1 MRNMKKII
9 FFFSLLSISFHAYNQ
24 EIEFKEIDNWIK
36 NNPGELVPIR
46 IEFNDNIDCYKLNQE
61 FKEKKIPVNQRPKI
75 VNRLLK
81 EQAIKS
87 QEFVLDFLKNQTPS
101 EIYFHSFWIVNIIVA
116 QLDVSTIEK
125 LAHFTNISSIK
136 IENNQ
141 FIAHEDFEV
150 SVDNNRTPNG
160 VENGLIAINAPAM
173 WALGYTGRGR
183 LAYNYDTGVWPNHPA
198 FSNRFIG
205 SRFPMQQSWIGYF
218 NSFPNGSIQNHG
230 THTLGTIAGL
240 VESTN
245 DTIGVAFG
253 SYWIA
258 NDFVTSTVQ
267 ALPPIVNMIEAFQ
280 WALNPDNDTS
290 TTEDIPDVIN
300 NSWRWYDGNDTTH
313 CQGFVVNLMNAI
325 EAAGIANVFSG
336 GNSGPNNSSVNSP
349 QRINTSEV
357 NTFCVG
363 SVNGNISFP
372 YPISNFSTRGPS
384 QCSSSGSLAIHPEVV
399 APGQNVRSAW
409 EENNFNTI
417 SGTSMAAPHVSGAIL
432 LLKEAF
438 PFLSGEELLWALYL
452 SAVDLGIPGEDNI
465 YGMGMIDVHAA
476 FQHLSQIHNPVDPSS
491 LIYDIHLDS
500 LTIPNFRENTC
511 EDSFTPTVFFKNLG
525 DFTITNIEFTLKIN
539 GDTILNNTWT
549 GSLSPNSSS
558 SYTLPVISGLNS
570 GENEIQIL
578 ANLGN
583 SLNEYDYFNNSSIL
597 RFSIIKEITT
607 LPFIDDFENGIND
620 TTWIIENIDLDKTW
634 KIDSTAGLPWS
645 DLSASIKLFS
655 YAPRNNQKDGL
666 ITPKISLSTSN
677 NLFLTFD
684 VAYQKRSAS
693 GVLNDTLKVLV
704 SKNCGLSYDYLVYEK
719 HGYNLSTFDTSSFDF
734 VPEYFGHWR
743 NDTIDLS
750 SFSNE
755 DILVKFE
762 TTNRAGNN
770 LYLDN
775 IKIFEGLNAPLSIS
789 KTDLLDFELY
799 PNPTGSN
806 INIFFK
812 DYNTKDSYVTIYN
825 PLGEVMLWS
834 KLDGYQTLL
843 PTKKLSSGVYIV
855 QLFQSGKSSTK
866 SFIKRKE

>member
-1 MRNMKKII
+1 MKKTLI
-9 FFFSLLSISFHAYNQ
+9 FFTLLGTFLHGHNQ
-24 EIEFKEIDNWIK
+24 EIDSWMED
-36 NNPGELVPIR
+36 NPGELIPVR
-46 IEFNDNIDCYKLNQE
+46 IEFNDNIDCFKLNQQ
-61 FKEKKIPVNQRPKI
+61 FKDQQTPVNQRPKI
-75 VNRLLK
+75 LNKLLK
-81 EQAIKS
+81 DQAVKS
-87 QEFVLDFLKNQTPS
+87 QKFVLDFLEKQSPSKN
-101 EIYFHSFWIVNIIVA
+101 YYHSFWIVNIIVA
-116 QLDVSTIEK
+116 QVDAPTIEK
-125 LAHFTNISSIK
+125 LIQFSNIASIK

-141 FIAHEDFEV
+141 FIAHDDFKV
-150 SVDNNRTPNG
+150 SVDNNNTPNG
-160 VENGLIAINAPAM
+160 VENGLVAINAPAM
-173 WALGYTGRGR
+173 WALGYTGRGT

-205 SRFPMQQSWIGYF
+205 DRFPMQQSWIGYF
-218 NSFPNGSIQNHG
+218 NTFPNGSIQNHG

-300 NSWRWYDGNDTTH
+300 NSWRWYDGNDTIQ

-336 GNSGPNNSSVNSP
+336 GNSGPNNSSINSP

-363 SVNGNISFP
+363 SVNGNLSFP
-372 YPISNFSTRGPS
+372 HPISNFSTRGPS
-384 QCSSSGSLAIHPEVV
+384 QCSASGSLAIHPEVV

-409 EENNFNTI
+409 EQNNFNTI

-452 SAVDLGIPGEDNI
+452 SAVDLGVAGEDNI

-476 FQHLSQIHNPVDPSS
+476 FQHLSQIHTPVDPSNM
-491 LIYDIHLDS
+491 IYDLHLDS
-500 LTIPNFRENTC
+500 LNIPNFRENTC
-511 EDSFTPTVFFKNLG
+511 ENTFTPTVFFKNLG
-525 DFTITNIEFTLKIN
+525 DFIITNIEFTLKIN

-549 GSLSPNSSS
+549 GSLVPNSSS
-558 SYTLPVISGLNS
+558 SFTLPVLSGLSS
-570 GENEIQIL
+570 GKNEIQVL

-583 SLNEYDYFNNSSIL
+583 SFNEYDYFNNSTIL

-607 LPFIDDFENGIND
+607 LPFIEDFENGIND
-620 TTWIIENIDLDKTW
+620 TTWIIENIDVDKTW
-634 KIDSTAGLPWS
+634 RIDSTNGLPWS
-645 DLSASIKLFS
+645 AQSASIKLFS

-677 NLFLTFD
+677 NLFIIFD

-704 SKNCGLSYDYLVYEK
+704 SNNCGMSYDYLVYEK
-719 HGYNLSTFDTSSFDF
+719 YGYDLSTFDTSSFDF
-734 VPEYFGHWR
+734 IPEYFTHWR
-743 NDTIDLS
+743 NDTINLS

-775 IKIFEGLNAPLSIS
+775 IKVFEGLNAPVSIS
-789 KTDLLDFELY
+789 KTDLLEFELY

-806 INIFFK
+806 INILFK
-812 DYNTKDSYVTIYN
+812 NFNTDNSFATIYN
-825 PLGEVMLWS
+825 SLGEFMLSS
-834 KLDGYQTLL
+834 KIGEYQTLL
-843 PTKKLSSGVYIV
+843 PTGKLGPGIYIV

-866 SFIKRKE
+866 SFIKWKD

>member
-1 MRNMKKII
+1 MFMKKII
-9 FFFSLLSISFHAYNQ
+9 IFFILFVLTLHAYSQ
-24 EIEFKEIDNWIK
+24 ERGFKEIDSWIDD
-36 NNPGELVPIR
+36 NPEELIPIR
-46 IEFNDNIDCYKLNQE
+46 IEFNNNIDCFKINQQ
-61 FKEKKIPVNQRPKI
+61 FKDQQTPIDKRPKI

-87 QEFVLDFLKNQTPS
+87 QKLVLDFLKKFTPS
-101 EIYFHSFWIVNIIVA
+101 SDYYHSFWIINIIIA
-116 QLDVSTIEK
+116 QVEAPIIEK
-125 LAHFTNISSIK
+125 LLQFPNIYSIK
-136 IENNQ
+136 IENNE
-141 FIAHEDFEV
+141 FIAHDEFEQ

-183 LAYNYDTGVWPNHPA
+183 LAYIYDTGVWPNHPA

-205 SRFPMQQSWIGYF
+205 DRFPMQQSWIGYF
-218 NSFPNGSIQNHG
+218 NTFPNGSIQNHG

-267 ALPPIVNMIEAFQ
+267 GLPPIVNMIEAFQ

-300 NSWRWYDGNDTTH
+300 NSWRWYDGNDTIH

-363 SVNGNISFP
+363 SINGNISFP

-384 QCSSSGSLAIHPEVV
+384 QCSASGSLAIHPEVV

-409 EENNFNTI
+409 KQNNFNTI

-452 SAVDLGIPGEDNI
+452 SAVDLGVPGEDNI

-476 FQHLSQIHNPVDPSS
+476 FQHLSQIHTPVDPSS
-491 LIYDIHLDS
+491 QIYDIHLDS
-500 LTIPNFRENTC
+500 VTIPNYRENTC
-511 EDSFTPTVFFKNLG
+511 DDTFTPTVFFKNLG
-525 DFTITNIEFTLKIN
+525 DFSINNIDFTLKIN
-539 GDTILNNTWT
+539 GDTILNNIWT
-549 GSLSPNSSS
+549 GSLAPNSSS
-558 SYTLPVISGLNS
+558 SLTLPILSGLNL
-570 GENEIQIL
+570 GKNEIQVL
-578 ANLGN
+578 ANLG
-583 SLNEYDYFNNSSIL
+583 SPFNEYDYFNNSTII

-607 LPFIDDFENGIND
+607 LPFIEDFENVIND
-620 TTWIIENIDLDKTW
+620 NIWIIENIDLDKTW
-634 KIDSTAGLPWS
+634 GIDSSGGLPWS
-645 DLSASIKLFS
+645 DQSACIKLFS

-677 NLFLTFD
+677 SLFLTFD
-684 VAYQKRSAS
+684 IAYQKRSAS

-704 SKNCGLSYDYLVYEK
+704 SNNCGLSYDYLVYEK
-719 HGYNLSTFDTSSFDF
+719 YGYDLSTFDTSSFDF
-734 VPEYFGHWR
+734 VPEYFTHWR
-743 NDTIDLS
+743 NDTVNLS
-750 SFSNE
+750 NFSNE
-755 DILVKFE
+755 DVLVKFE

-789 KTDLLDFELY
+789 KTNLLEFELY

-806 INIFFK
+806 INIIFNS
-812 DYNTKDSYVTIYN
+812 YNSNNSFVTIYN
-825 PLGEVMLWS
+825 PLGEVMLFS
-834 KLDGYQTLL
+834 NLDGYQTLL
-843 PTKKLSSGVYIV
+843 STEKLSPGIYIV
-855 QLFQSGKSSTK
+855 QLFQSGNNSTK
-866 SFIKRKE
+866 SFIKWGN

>member
-1 MRNMKKII
+1 LY
-9 FFFSLLSISFHAYNQ
+9 FFFALLVIYFHAHNQ
-24 EIEFKEIDNWIK
+24 EIGFKDIDSWIED
-36 NNPGELVPIR
+36 NPGELIPIR
-46 IEFNDNIDCYKLNQE
+46 IEFNDNIDCFKLNQQ
-61 FKEKKIPVNQRPKI
+61 FKDQQTPVNQRSKI

-87 QEFVLDFLKNQTPS
+87 QKFVLDFLKKQTPS
-101 EIYFHSFWIVNIIVA
+101 KIYYHSFWIVNIIVA
-116 QLDVSTIEK
+116 RVDTATIEK
-125 LAHFTNISSIK
+125 LLQFPNISSIK

-141 FIAHEDFEV
+141 FIAHDDFKF

-173 WALGYTGRGR
+173 WGLGYTGRGR

-218 NSFPNGSIQNHG
+218 NTFPNGSIQNHG
-230 THTLGTIAGL
+230 THTLGTISGL

-290 TTEDIPDVIN
+290 TTEDVPDVIN
-300 NSWRWYDGNDTTH
+300 NSWRWYDGNDTIH

-325 EAAGIANVFSG
+325 EAAGIANIFSG
-336 GNSGPNNSSVNSP
+336 GNSGPSNSSVNSP

-372 YPISNFSTRGPS
+372 YQISNFSTRGPS

-409 EENNFNTI
+409 EQNNFNTI

-452 SAVDLGIPGEDNI
+452 SAVDLGVSGEDNI

-511 EDSFTPTVFFKNLG
+511 ESTFNPTVFFKNLG
-525 DFTITNIEFTLKIN
+525 DFSITSIEFTLKIN

-549 GSLSPNSSS
+549 GSLAPDSSS
-558 SYTLPVISGLNS
+558 SFTLAVLSGLSS
-570 GENEIQIL
+570 GKNEIQLL

-583 SLNEYDYFNNSSIL
+583 SINEYDYFNNSTIL

-607 LPFIDDFENGIND
+607 LPFIEDFENDIKD

-634 KIDSTAGLPWS
+634 EVDSTSGLPWS
-645 DLSASIKLFS
+645 DQSACIKLF
-655 YAPRNNQKDGL
+655 
-666 ITPKISLSTSN
+666 
-677 NLFLTFD
+677 FLRT
-684 VAYQKRSAS
+684 
-693 GVLNDTLKVLV
+693 
-704 SKNCGLSYDYLVYEK
+704 
-719 HGYNLSTFDTSSFDF
+719 
-734 VPEYFGHWR
+734 
-743 NDTIDLS
+743 
-750 SFSNE
+750 
-755 DILVKFE
+755 
-762 TTNRAGNN
+762 
-770 LYLDN
+770 
-775 IKIFEGLNAPLSIS
+775 
-789 KTDLLDFELY
+789 
-799 PNPTGSN
+799 
-806 INIFFK
+806 
-812 DYNTKDSYVTIYN
+812 
-825 PLGEVMLWS
+825 
-834 KLDGYQTLL
+834 
-843 PTKKLSSGVYIV
+843 
-855 QLFQSGKSSTK
+855 
-866 SFIKRKE
+866 

>member
-1 MRNMKKII
+1 MKKII
-9 FFFSLLSISFHAYNQ
+9 FFFTLLVTFLHAYNQ
-24 EIEFKEIDNWIK
+24 EIGFKEIDSWVED
-36 NNPGELVPIR
+36 NPGKLIPIR
-46 IEFNDNIDCYKLNQE
+46 IEFKDNIDCFKLNQQ
-61 FKEKKIPVNQRPKI
+61 FKDQQTPVNQRPKI
-75 VNRLLK
+75 INRLLK
-81 EQAIKS
+81 EQAVKS
-87 QEFVLDFLKNQTPS
+87 QEFVIDFLKKQTS
-101 EIYFHSFWIVNIIVA
+101 SKTYYHSFWIVNIIVA
-116 QLDVSTIEK
+116 QVDAATIEK
-125 LAHFTNISSIK
+125 LLQFSNILSIK

-141 FIAHEDFEV
+141 FIAHDDFKE
-150 SVDNNRTPNG
+150 SADNNRTPNG

-205 SRFPMQQSWIGYF
+205 DRFPMQQSWIGYF
-218 NSFPNGSIQNHG
+218 NTFPNGSIQNHG

-290 TTEDIPDVIN
+290 TTEDVPDVIN
-300 NSWRWYDGNDTTH
+300 NSWRWYDGNDTIH

-336 GNSGPNNSSVNSP
+336 GNSGPSNSSVNSP

-384 QCSSSGSLAIHPEVV
+384 QCSASGSLAIHPEVV

-409 EENNFNTI
+409 EQNNFNTI

-452 SAVDLGIPGEDNI
+452 SAVDLGVAGEDNV
-465 YGMGMIDVHAA
+465 YGMGMIDVYAA
-476 FQHLSQIHNPVDPSS
+476 FLHLSQIHTPVDPSS
-491 LIYDIHLDS
+491 MIYDLHLDS

-511 EDSFTPTVFFKNLG
+511 ENTFTPTVFFKNLG

-549 GSLSPNSSS
+549 GSLAPNSTSS
-558 SYTLPVISGLNS
+558 FTLPVLSGLSS
-570 GENEIQIL
+570 GKNEIQVL

-583 SLNEYDYFNNSSIL
+583 SFNEYDYFNNSTIL

-607 LPFIDDFENGIND
+607 LPFIEDFENGIND

-634 KIDSTAGLPWS
+634 GVDSTSGLPWS
-645 DLSASIKLFS
+645 DQSACIKLFS

-666 ITPKISLSTSN
+666 VTPKISLSSSN
-677 NLFLTFD
+677 DLFLTFD
-684 VAYQKRSAS
+684 IAYQKRSAS
-693 GVLNDTLKVLV
+693 GFLNDTLKVFV
-704 SKNCGLSYDYLVYEK
+704 SNNCGLSYDYLVYQK
-719 HGYNLSTFDTSSFDF
+719 HGYDLSTFDTSSFDF
-734 VPEYFGHWR
+734 VPEYFTHWR

-750 SFSNE
+750 SLSNE
-755 DILVKFE
+755 EILVKFE

-775 IKIFEGLNAPLSIS
+775 IKVFEGLNAPASIS
-789 KTDLLDFELY
+789 KTDLLEFELY

-812 DYNTKDSYVTIYN
+812 RYNSNHSFVTIYN
-825 PLGEVMLWS
+825 PLGEVMLSS
-834 KLDGYQTLL
+834 KLDGFHTLL
-843 PTKKLSSGVYIV
+843 PTKKLSSGIYIV
-855 QLFQSGKSSTK
+855 QLFQSGKSSIK
-866 SFIKRKE
+866 SFIKWED

>member
-1 MRNMKKII
+1 MKKII
-9 FFFSLLSISFHAYNQ
+9 CFFTLLVFTLHSHNQ
-24 EIEFKEIDNWIK
+24 DLIFQDINSWMDE
-36 NNPGELVPIR
+36 NPGELVPIR
-46 IEFNDNIDCYKLNQE
+46 IEFKENINCLELNQQ
-61 FKEKKIPVNQRPKI
+61 FKDQKTSINRRPKI
-75 VNRLLK
+75 VNRLLN
-81 EQAIKS
+81 EQANKS
-87 QEFVLDFLKNQTPS
+87 QELVLDFLEKNTIS
-101 EIYFHSFWIVNIIVA
+101 SKYYRSFWIVNIIVA
-116 QLDVSTIEK
+116 LVDYPTIEK
-125 LAHFTNISSIK
+125 ILRFPNVISIN

-141 FIAHEDFEV
+141 FIAHDKYKI
-150 SVDNNRTPNG
+150 SVNNNRTPNG

-205 SRFPMQQSWIGYF
+205 DRFPMQQSWTGYF

-280 WALNPDNDTS
+280 WALNPDKDTS

-300 NSWRWYDGNDTTH
+300 NSWRWYDGNDTIH
-313 CQGFVVNLMNAI
+313 CDGFVVNLMNAI

-372 YPISNFSTRGPS
+372 HPISNFSTRGPS
-384 QCSSSGSLAIHPEVV
+384 QCPNSGSLAIHPEVV

-409 EENNFNTI
+409 EQNNFNTI

-438 PFLSGEELLWALYL
+438 PYLSGEELLWALYL
-452 SAVDLGIPGEDNI
+452 SATDLGVPGEDNI
-465 YGMGMIDVHAA
+465 YGMGIIDVYAA
-476 FQHLSQIHNPVDPSS
+476 FQHLSQIYIPVDPTN

-500 LTIPNFRENTC
+500 ITIPNYRENTC
-511 EDSFTPTVFFKNLG
+511 DDSFTPTVFFKNLG
-525 DFTITNIEFTLKIN
+525 DFPINNIDFTVKIN
-539 GDTILNNTWT
+539 GDTILNNIWT
-549 GSLSPNSSS
+549 GSLAPNSNSS
-558 SYTLPVISGLNS
+558 FTLPILSGLNS
-570 GENEIQIL
+570 GINEIQVL
-578 ANLGN
+578 ANLGD
-583 SLNEYDYFNNSSIL
+583 SLDEYDYFNNSTII

-607 LPFIDDFENGIND
+607 LPFIEDFEYGIND
-620 TTWIIENIDLDKTW
+620 TTWIIDNIDIDKTW
-634 KIDSTAGLPWS
+634 GVDSTNGLPWS
-645 DLSASIKLFS
+645 NQSASIKLFS

-666 ITPKISLSTSN
+666 ITPKITLPASN
-677 NLFLTFD
+677 DLFLTFD
-684 VAYQKRSAS
+684 IAYQKRSSS
-693 GVLNDTLKVLV
+693 GFLNDTLKIFV
-704 SKNCGLSYDYLVYEK
+704 SNNCGLSYDYMIYEK
-719 HGYNLSTFDTSSFDF
+719 SGYELSTFDTSSYDF
-734 VPEYFGHWR
+734 VPEYLTHWR
-743 NDTIDLS
+743 NDTVNLS
-750 SFSNE
+750 SFSNQ
-755 DILVKFE
+755 DVLVKFE

-775 IKIFEGLNAPLSIS
+775 IKIFEGLFAPLLIS
-789 KTDLLDFELY
+789 HNDLLDFELY
-799 PNPTGSN
+799 PNPTESN
-806 INIFFK
+806 INILFK
-812 DYNTKDSYVTIYN
+812 SYNFNNSFATIYN
-825 PLGEVMLWS
+825 PLGEVLISS
-834 KLDGYQTLL
+834 KIDSYPTLL
-843 PTKKLSSGVYIV
+843 PTEKLSPGIYII
-855 QLFQSGKSSTK
+855 QLFQGGKSSTK
-866 SFIKRKE
+866 SFIKWKD

>member
-1 MRNMKKII
+1 MFMKKII
-9 FFFSLLSISFHAYNQ
+9 IFFILFVLTLHAYNQ
-24 EIEFKEIDNWIK
+24 ERGFKEIDSWIDD
-36 NNPGELVPIR
+36 NPEELIPIR
-46 IEFNDNIDCYKLNQE
+46 IEFNNNIDCFKINQQ
-61 FKEKKIPVNQRPKI
+61 FKDQQTPIDKRPKI

-87 QEFVLDFLKNQTPS
+87 QKLVLDFLKKFTPS
-101 EIYFHSFWIVNIIVA
+101 SDYYHSFWIINIIIA
-116 QLDVSTIEK
+116 QVEAPIIEK
-125 LAHFTNISSIK
+125 LLQFSNIFSIK
-136 IENNQ
+136 IENNE
-141 FIAHEDFEV
+141 FIAHDEFEQ

-183 LAYNYDTGVWPNHPA
+183 LAYIYDTGVWPNHPA

-205 SRFPMQQSWIGYF
+205 DRFPMQQSWIGYF
-218 NSFPNGSIQNHG
+218 NTFPNGSIQNHG

-267 ALPPIVNMIEAFQ
+267 GLPPIVNMIEAFQ

-300 NSWRWYDGNDTTH
+300 NSWRWYDGNDTIH

-336 GNSGPNNSSVNSP
+336 GNSGPNNSTVNSP

-357 NTFCVG
+357 NTFSVG

-384 QCSSSGSLAIHPEVV
+384 QCSASGSLAIHPEVV
-399 APGQNVRSAW
+399 APGQNIRSAW
-409 EENNFNTI
+409 EQNNFNTI

-452 SAVDLGIPGEDNI
+452 SAVDLGVPGEDNI

-476 FQHLSQIHNPVDPSS
+476 FQHLSQIHTPVNPLN

-500 LTIPNFRENTC
+500 VTIPNYRENTC
-511 EDSFTPTVFFKNLG
+511 DDTFTPTVFFKNLG
-525 DFTITNIEFTLKIN
+525 DFSINNIDFTLKIN
-539 GDTILNNTWT
+539 GDTILNNIWT
-549 GSLSPNSSS
+549 GSLASNSSS
-558 SYTLPVISGLNS
+558 SLTLPVLSGLNL
-570 GENEIQIL
+570 GKNEIQVL
-578 ANLGN
+578 ANLG
-583 SLNEYDYFNNSSIL
+583 SSFNEYDYFNNSTII

-607 LPFIDDFENGIND
+607 LPFIEDFENGIND

-634 KIDSTAGLPWS
+634 EIDSTGGLPWS
-645 DLSASIKLFS
+645 DQSACIKLFS
-655 YAPRNNQKDGL
+655 YAPRNNQRDGL

-677 NLFLTFD
+677 SLFLTFD
-684 VAYQKRSAS
+684 IAYQKRSAS

-704 SKNCGLSYDYLVYEK
+704 SNNCGLSYDYLVYEK
-719 HGYNLSTFDTSSFDF
+719 YGYDLSTFDTSSFDF
-734 VPEYFGHWR
+734 VPEYFTHWR
-743 NDTIDLS
+743 NDTVNLS
-750 SFSNE
+750 NFSNE

-789 KTDLLDFELY
+789 KTNLLEFELY

-806 INIFFK
+806 INIIFNS
-812 DYNTKDSYVTIYN
+812 YNSNNSFVTIYN
-825 PLGEVMLWS
+825 PLGEVMLFS
-834 KLDGYQTLL
+834 NLEGYQTLL
-843 PTKKLSSGVYIV
+843 STEKLSPGIYIV
-855 QLFQSGKSSTK
+855 QLFQSGNSSTK
-866 SFIKRKE
+866 SFIKWGN

>member
-1 MRNMKKII
+1 MKKII
-9 FFFSLLSISFHAYNQ
+9 FFFTLLVPYIHAYNQ
-24 EIEFKEIDNWIK
+24 EIRFQDIDSWIED
-36 NNPGELVPIR
+36 NPGELVPIR
-46 IEFNDNIDCYKLNQE
+46 IEFNDNIDCFKLNQE
-61 FKEKKIPVNQRPKI
+61 FKNQKTPVSQRPKI

-81 EQAIKS
+81 EQSIKS
-87 QEFVLDFLKNQTPS
+87 QKFVLDFLKKQTQS
-101 EIYFHSFWIVNIIVA
+101 SDYYHSFWIVNIIVA
-116 QLDVSTIEK
+116 RVNYAIIEK
-125 LAHFTNISSIK
+125 LLQFPNIASIK
-136 IENNQ
+136 IENNK
-141 FIAHEDFEV
+141 FIAHDDFKV
-150 SVDNNRTPNG
+150 SVGNNRTPNG

-183 LAYNYDTGVWPNHPA
+183 LAYNYDTGVWSNHPA

-205 SRFPMQQSWIGYF
+205 NRFPMQQSWIGYF
-218 NSFPNGSIQNHG
+218 NTFPNGSTQNHG

-300 NSWRWYDGNDTTH
+300 NSWRWYDGNDTIH

-372 YPISNFSTRGPS
+372 HPISNFSTRGPS
-384 QCSSSGSLAIHPEVV
+384 QCSSSGPLAIHPEVV

-409 EENNFNTI
+409 EQNNFNTI

-452 SAVDLGIPGEDNI
+452 SAVDLGTPGEDNI
-465 YGMGMIDVHAA
+465 YGMGMIDVYAA
-476 FQHLSQIHNPVDPSS
+476 FQHLSQIHTPLNPSS
-491 LIYDIHLDS
+491 MIYDIHLDS
-500 LTIPNFRENTC
+500 VTIPNFRENTC
-511 EDSFTPTVFFKNLG
+511 EDTFTPTVFFKNLG

-539 GDTILNNTWT
+539 GDTILNNTWM
-549 GSLSPNSSS
+549 GSLAPNSSS
-558 SYTLPVISGLNS
+558 SFTLSVLSGLSS
-570 GENEIQIL
+570 GKNEIQVL

-583 SLNEYDYFNNSSIL
+583 SFNEYDYFNNSTML

-607 LPFIDDFENGIND
+607 LPFIEDFENGIND

-634 KIDSTAGLPWS
+634 RIDSTSGLPWS
-645 DLSASIKLFS
+645 DQSACIKLFS

-666 ITPKISLSTSN
+666 ITPKISLSN
-677 NLFLTFD
+677 PDDLFLTFD
-684 VAYQKRSAS
+684 IAYQKRSAS
-693 GVLNDTLKVLV
+693 GFLNDTLKVFV
-704 SKNCGLSYDYLVYEK
+704 SDNCGLSYDYLVYEK
-719 HGYNLSTFDTSSFDF
+719 HGYDLSTFDTSSFDF
-734 VPEYFGHWR
+734 VPKYFSHWR

-750 SFSNE
+750 SYSNE
-755 DILVKFE
+755 DILIKFE

-775 IKIFEGLNAPLSIS
+775 IKVFEGLNAPLSIS
-789 KTDLLDFELY
+789 KTDLLEFELY
-799 PNPTGSN
+799 PNPTESN
-806 INIFFK
+806 INIFFNNF
-812 DYNTKDSYVTIYN
+812 NTNHSFVTIYN
-825 PLGEVMLWS
+825 SLGEVMLFS
-834 KLDGYQTLL
+834 KLEGYQTLL
-843 PTKKLSSGVYIV
+843 TTKKLSSGIYIV
-855 QLFQSGKSSTK
+855 QLLQNGKSSTK
-866 SFIKRKE
+866 SFIKWED

>member
-1 MRNMKKII
+1 MKKTI
-9 FFFSLLSISFHAYNQ
+9 FFFTLLITFLHAYNQ
-24 EIEFKEIDNWIK
+24 EIGFKEIDSWVED
-36 NNPGELVPIR
+36 NPGKLVPIR
-46 IEFNDNIDCYKLNQE
+46 IEFKDNIDCFKLNQQ
-61 FKEKKIPVNQRPKI
+61 FKDQQTPVNQRPKI

-81 EQAIKS
+81 EQAVKS
-87 QEFVLDFLKNQTPS
+87 QEFVIDFLKKQTS
-101 EIYFHSFWIVNIIVA
+101 SKTYYHSFWIVNIIIAYVDA
-116 QLDVSTIEK
+116 ATIEK
-125 LAHFTNISSIK
+125 LLQFSNISSIK

-141 FIAHEDFEV
+141 FIAHDDFEE
-150 SVDNNRTPNG
+150 SADNNRTPNG

-205 SRFPMQQSWIGYF
+205 DRFPMQQSWIGYF
-218 NSFPNGSIQNHG
+218 NTFPNGSIQNHG

-290 TTEDIPDVIN
+290 TTEDVPDVIN
-300 NSWRWYDGNDTTH
+300 NSWRWYDGNDTIH

-336 GNSGPNNSSVNSP
+336 GNSGPSNSSVNSP

-384 QCSSSGSLAIHPEVV
+384 QCSASGSLAIHPEVV

-409 EENNFNTI
+409 EQNNFNTI

-438 PFLSGEELLWALYL
+438 PLLSGEELLWALYL
-452 SAVDLGIPGEDNI
+452 SAVDLGVAGEDNV
-465 YGMGMIDVHAA
+465 YGMGMIDVYAA
-476 FQHLSQIHNPVDPSS
+476 FLHLSQIHTPVDPSS
-491 LIYDIHLDS
+491 MIYDLHLDS

-511 EDSFTPTVFFKNLG
+511 ENTFTPTVFFKNLG
-525 DFTITNIEFTLKIN
+525 DFTITNIEFSLKIN

-549 GSLSPNSSS
+549 GSLAPNSTSS
-558 SYTLPVISGLNS
+558 FTLPVLSGLSS
-570 GENEIQIL
+570 GKNEIQVL

-583 SLNEYDYFNNSSIL
+583 SFNEYDYFNNSTIL

-607 LPFIDDFENGIND
+607 LPFIEDFENGIND

-634 KIDSTAGLPWS
+634 KVDSTSGLPWS
-645 DLSASIKLFS
+645 DQSACIKLFS

-666 ITPKISLSTSN
+666 VTPKISLSSSN
-677 NLFLTFD
+677 DLFLTFD
-684 VAYQKRSAS
+684 IAYQKRIAS
-693 GVLNDTLKVLV
+693 GFLNDTLKVFV
-704 SKNCGLSYDYLVYEK
+704 SNNCGLSYDYLVYQK
-719 HGYNLSTFDTSSFDF
+719 HGYDLSTFDTSSFDF
-734 VPEYFGHWR
+734 VPEYFTHWR

-750 SFSNE
+750 SLSNE
-755 DILVKFE
+755 EILVKFE

-775 IKIFEGLNAPLSIS
+775 IKVFEGLNAPASIS
-789 KTDLLDFELY
+789 KTDLLEFELY

-806 INIFFK
+806 INILFK
-812 DYNTKDSYVTIYN
+812 SYNSNHSFVTIYN
-825 PLGEVMLWS
+825 PLGEVMLSS
-834 KLDGYQTLL
+834 KLDGYHTLL
-843 PTKKLSSGVYIV
+843 PTKKLSSGIYIV
-855 QLFQSGKSSTK
+855 QLFQSGKSSIK
-866 SFIKRKE
+866 SFIKWED

>member
-1 MRNMKKII
+1 MKKII
-9 FFFSLLSISFHAYNQ
+9 FFFTLIIFSLSAYNQ
-24 EIEFKEIDNWIK
+24 DIGFKEIDSWIK
-36 NNPGELVPIR
+36 NNPGELIPIR
-46 IEFNDNIDCYKLNQE
+46 IEFNNNLDCFKLNQQ
-61 FKEKKIPVNQRPKI
+61 FKDQQTPINQRPKI

-87 QEFVLDFLKNQTPS
+87 QEFVLEFLKKNTPS
-101 EIYFHSFWIVNIIVA
+101 TNYYHSFWIVNIIVA
-116 QLDVSTIEK
+116 QVDAEIIEK
-125 LAHFTNISSIK
+125 LLQFSNIASIK
-136 IENNQ
+136 IENNK
-141 FIAHEDFEV
+141 FIAHDDIEL
-150 SVDNNRTPNG
+150 SVENNRTPNG

-205 SRFPMQQSWIGYF
+205 DRFPMQQSWIGYF
-218 NSFPNGSIQNHG
+218 NTFPNGSIQNHG

-267 ALPPIVNMIEAFQ
+267 GLPPIVNMIEAFQ

-290 TTEDIPDVIN
+290 TSADVPDVIN
-300 NSWRWYDGNDTTH
+300 NSWRWHDGNDTIH
-313 CQGFVVNLMNAI
+313 CQGFVINLMNAI

-363 SVNGNISFP
+363 SVNGNLSFP
-372 YPISNFSTRGPS
+372 HPISNFSTRGPS
-384 QCSSSGSLAIHPEVV
+384 QCSGSGSLTIHPEVV

-409 EENNFNTI
+409 EQNNFNTI

-452 SAVDLGIPGEDNI
+452 SAVDLGVAGEDNI
-465 YGMGMIDVHAA
+465 YGMGMIDVYAA
-476 FQHLSQIHNPVDPSS
+476 FQHLSQIHTPVDPSN

-500 LTIPNFRENTC
+500 VSIPNFRENTC
-511 EDSFTPTVFFKNLG
+511 EDTFNPTVYFKNLG
-525 DFTITNIEFTLKIN
+525 DFPITNIDFILKIN
-539 GDTILNNTWT
+539 GDTILNSNWS
-549 GSLSPNSSS
+549 GNLIPNSSS
-558 SYTLPVISGLNS
+558 SFTLPVLSGLSS
-570 GENEIQIL
+570 GKNEIQVL

-583 SLNEYDYFNNSSIL
+583 SLNEYDYFNNSTIL
-597 RFSIIKEITT
+597 RFSIIKEITS
-607 LPFIDDFENGIND
+607 LPFIEDFENGINELN
-620 TTWIIENIDLDKTW
+620 WIIENTDLDETW
-634 KIDSTAGLPWS
+634 GIDSTSGLQWS
-645 DLSASIKLFS
+645 YQSACIKLFS

-677 NLFLTFD
+677 DLFLTFD
-684 VAYQKRSAS
+684 IAYQKRNAS
-693 GVLNDTLKVLV
+693 GVLNDTLKLFI
-704 SKNCGLSYDYLVYEK
+704 SNNCGLSYDYLVYEK
-719 HGYNLSTFDTSSFDF
+719 YGYDLSTFDTSSFDF
-734 VPEYFGHWR
+734 VPEYFTHWR
-743 NDTIDLS
+743 NDTVNLS

-755 DILVKFE
+755 DVLVKFE

-775 IKIFEGLNAPLSIS
+775 IKIFEGLNAPTSI
-789 KTDLLDFELY
+789 TNTNLLEFEIY

-806 INIFFK
+806 INLLFK
-812 DYNTKDSYVTIYN
+812 SYNSNHSFANIYN
-825 PLGEVMLWS
+825 PLGEVMLSS
-834 KLDGYQTLL
+834 KLDGYKTLL
-843 PTKKLSSGVYIV
+843 PTEKLSPGIYII

-866 SFIKRKE
+866 SFIKWED

>member
-1 MRNMKKII
+1 MKKIL
-9 FFFSLLSISFHAYNQ
+9 FFFTLLVTFLHAHNQ
-24 EIEFKEIDNWIK
+24 EIGYKEIDSWVED
-36 NNPGELVPIR
+36 NPGKLVPIR
-46 IEFNDNIDCYKLNQE
+46 IEFKNNIDCFKLNQQ
-61 FKEKKIPVNQRPKI
+61 FKDQQTPVNQRPKI

-81 EQAIKS
+81 EQAVKS
-87 QEFVLDFLKNQTPS
+87 QEFVIDFLKKQTS
-101 EIYFHSFWIVNIIVA
+101 SKTYYHSFWIVNIIVA
-116 QLDVSTIEK
+116 QVDAATIEK
-125 LAHFTNISSIK
+125 LLQFSNISSIK

-141 FIAHEDFEV
+141 FIAHDDFKE
-150 SVDNNRTPNG
+150 SADNNRTPNG

-198 FSNRFIG
+198 FINRFIG
-205 SRFPMQQSWIGYF
+205 DRFPMQQSWIGYF
-218 NSFPNGSIQNHG
+218 NTFPNGSVQNHG

-290 TTEDIPDVIN
+290 TTEDVPDVIN
-300 NSWRWYDGNDTTH
+300 NSWRWYDGNDTIH

-336 GNSGPNNSSVNSP
+336 GNSGPSNSSVNSP

-384 QCSSSGSLAIHPEVV
+384 QCSASGSLAIHPEVV

-409 EENNFNTI
+409 EQNNFNTI
-417 SGTSMAAPHVSGAIL
+417 SGTSMAAPHVSGAVL

-452 SAVDLGIPGEDNI
+452 SAVDLGVAGEDNV
-465 YGMGMIDVHAA
+465 YGMGMIDVYAA
-476 FQHLSQIHNPVDPSS
+476 FLHLSQIHTPVDPSS
-491 LIYDIHLDS
+491 MIYDLHLDS

-511 EDSFTPTVFFKNLG
+511 ENTFTPTVFFKNLG
-525 DFTITNIEFTLKIN
+525 DFIITNIEFTLKIN

-549 GSLSPNSSS
+549 GSLAPNSTSS
-558 SYTLPVISGLNS
+558 FTLPVLSGLSS
-570 GENEIQIL
+570 GKNEIQVL

-583 SLNEYDYFNNSSIL
+583 SFNEYDYFNNSTIL

-607 LPFIDDFENGIND
+607 LPFIEDFENGIND

-634 KIDSTAGLPWS
+634 GVDSTSGLPWS
-645 DLSASIKLFS
+645 DQSACIKLFS

-666 ITPKISLSTSN
+666 VTPKISLSSSN
-677 NLFLTFD
+677 DLFLTFD
-684 VAYQKRSAS
+684 IAYQKRNAS
-693 GVLNDTLKVLV
+693 GFLNDTLKVFV
-704 SKNCGLSYDYLVYEK
+704 SNNCGLSYDYLVYQK
-719 HGYNLSTFDTSSFDF
+719 HGYDLSTFDTSSFDF
-734 VPEYFGHWR
+734 VPEYFTHWR

-750 SFSNE
+750 SLSNE
-755 DILVKFE
+755 EVLVKFE

-775 IKIFEGLNAPLSIS
+775 IKVFEGLNAPASIS
-789 KTDLLDFELY
+789 KTDLLEFDLY

-806 INIFFK
+806 INILFK
-812 DYNTKDSYVTIYN
+812 SYNSNHSFVTIYN
-825 PLGEVMLWS
+825 PLGEVMLSS
-834 KLDGYQTLL
+834 KLDGYNTLL
-843 PTKKLSSGVYIV
+843 PTKKLSSGIYIV
-855 QLFQSGKSSTK
+855 QLFQSGKSSIK
-866 SFIKRKE
+866 SFIKWED

>member
-1 MRNMKKII
+1 MFMKKII
-9 FFFSLLSISFHAYNQ
+9 IFFILFVLTLHAYNQ
-24 EIEFKEIDNWIK
+24 ERGFKEIDSWIDD
-36 NNPGELVPIR
+36 NPEELIPIR
-46 IEFNDNIDCYKLNQE
+46 IEFNNNIDCFKINQQ
-61 FKEKKIPVNQRPKI
+61 FKDQQTPIDKRPKI

-87 QEFVLDFLKNQTPS
+87 QKLVLDFLKKFTPS
-101 EIYFHSFWIVNIIVA
+101 SDYYHSFWIINIIIA
-116 QLDVSTIEK
+116 QVEAPIIEK
-125 LAHFTNISSIK
+125 LLQFPNISSIK
-136 IENNQ
+136 IENNE
-141 FIAHEDFEV
+141 FIAHDEFEQ

-183 LAYNYDTGVWPNHPA
+183 LAYIYDTGVWPNHPA

-205 SRFPMQQSWIGYF
+205 DRFPMQQSWIGYF
-218 NSFPNGSIQNHG
+218 NTFPNGSIQNHG

-240 VESTN
+240 IESTN

-267 ALPPIVNMIEAFQ
+267 GLPPIVNMIEAFQ

-300 NSWRWYDGNDTTH
+300 NSWRWYDGNDTIH

-336 GNSGPNNSSVNSP
+336 GNSGPNNSTVNSP

-357 NTFCVG
+357 NTFSVG

-384 QCSSSGSLAIHPEVV
+384 QCSASGSLAIHPEVV

-409 EENNFNTI
+409 EQNNFNTI

-452 SAVDLGIPGEDNI
+452 SAVDLGVPGEDNI

-476 FQHLSQIHNPVDPSS
+476 FQHLSQIHTPVDPLN

-500 LTIPNFRENTC
+500 VTIPNYRENTC
-511 EDSFTPTVFFKNLG
+511 DDTFTPTVFFKNLG
-525 DFTITNIEFTLKIN
+525 DFSINNIDFTLKIN
-539 GDTILNNTWT
+539 GDTILNNIWT
-549 GSLSPNSSS
+549 GSLAPNSSS
-558 SYTLPVISGLNS
+558 SLTLPILSGLNL
-570 GENEIQIL
+570 GKNEIQVL
-578 ANLGN
+578 ANLG
-583 SLNEYDYFNNSSIL
+583 SSFNEYDYFNNSTII

-607 LPFIDDFENGIND
+607 LPFIEDFENVIND
-620 TTWIIENIDLDKTW
+620 NIWIIENIDLDKTW
-634 KIDSTAGLPWS
+634 GIDSTGGLPWS
-645 DLSASIKLFS
+645 DQSACIKLFS
-655 YAPRNNQKDGL
+655 YAPRNNQRDGL

-677 NLFLTFD
+677 SLFLTFD
-684 VAYQKRSAS
+684 IAYQKRSAS

-704 SKNCGLSYDYLVYEK
+704 SNNCGLSYDYLVYEK
-719 HGYNLSTFDTSSFDF
+719 YGYDLSTFDTSSFDF
-734 VPEYFGHWR
+734 VPEYFTHWR
-743 NDTIDLS
+743 NDTVNLS
-750 SFSNE
+750 NFSNE

-789 KTDLLDFELY
+789 KTNLLEFELY

-806 INIFFK
+806 INIIFNS
-812 DYNTKDSYVTIYN
+812 YNSNNSFVTIYN
-825 PLGEVMLWS
+825 PLGEVMLFS

-843 PTKKLSSGVYIV
+843 STEKLSPGIYIV
-855 QLFQSGKSSTK
+855 QLFQSGNSSTK
-866 SFIKRKE
+866 SFIKWGN

>member
-1 MRNMKKII
+1 MFMKKII
-9 FFFSLLSISFHAYNQ
+9 IFFILFVLTLHAYNQ
-24 EIEFKEIDNWIK
+24 ERGFKEIDSWIDD
-36 NNPGELVPIR
+36 NPEELIPIR
-46 IEFNDNIDCYKLNQE
+46 IEFNNNIDCFKINQQ
-61 FKEKKIPVNQRPKI
+61 FKDQQTPIDKRPKI

-87 QEFVLDFLKNQTPS
+87 QKFVLDFLKTHTPS
-101 EIYFHSFWIVNIIVA
+101 SDYYHSFWIINIIIA
-116 QLDVSTIEK
+116 QVEAPIIEK
-125 LAHFTNISSIK
+125 LLQFPNISSIK
-136 IENNQ
+136 IENNE
-141 FIAHEDFEV
+141 FIAHDEYEQ

-183 LAYNYDTGVWPNHPA
+183 LAYIYDTGVWPNHPA

-205 SRFPMQQSWIGYF
+205 DRFPMQQSWIGYF
-218 NSFPNGSIQNHG
+218 NTFPNGSIQNHG

-267 ALPPIVNMIEAFQ
+267 GLPPIVNMIEAFQ

-300 NSWRWYDGNDTTH
+300 NSWRWYDGNDTIH

-336 GNSGPNNSSVNSP
+336 GNSGPNNSTVNSP

-384 QCSSSGSLAIHPEVV
+384 QCSASGSLAIHPEVV

-409 EENNFNTI
+409 EQNNFNTI

-452 SAVDLGIPGEDNI
+452 SAVDLGVPGEDNI

-476 FQHLSQIHNPVDPSS
+476 FQHLSQIHTPVDPSS
-491 LIYDIHLDS
+491 QIYDIHLDS
-500 LTIPNFRENTC
+500 VTIPNYRENTC
-511 EDSFTPTVFFKNLG
+511 DDTFTPTVFFKNLG
-525 DFTITNIEFTLKIN
+525 DFSINNIDFTLKIN
-539 GDTILNNTWT
+539 GDTILNNIWT
-549 GSLSPNSSS
+549 GSLAPNSSS
-558 SYTLPVISGLNS
+558 SLTLPILSGLNL
-570 GENEIQIL
+570 GKNEIQVL
-578 ANLGN
+578 ANLG
-583 SLNEYDYFNNSSIL
+583 SSFNEYDYFNNSTII

-607 LPFIDDFENGIND
+607 LPFIEDFENGIND

-634 KIDSTAGLPWS
+634 EIDSTGGLPWS
-645 DLSASIKLFS
+645 DQSACIKLFS

-666 ITPKISLSTSN
+666 ITPKISLSNSN
-677 NLFLTFD
+677 SLFLTFD
-684 VAYQKRSAS
+684 IAYQKKSAS

-704 SKNCGLSYDYLVYEK
+704 SNNCGLSYDYLVYEK
-719 HGYNLSTFDTSSFDF
+719 YGYDLSTFDTSSFDF
-734 VPEYFGHWR
+734 VPEYFTHWR
-743 NDTIDLS
+743 NDTVNLS
-750 SFSNE
+750 NFSNE

-789 KTDLLDFELY
+789 KTNLLEFELY

-806 INIFFK
+806 INIIFNS
-812 DYNTKDSYVTIYN
+812 YNSNNSFVTIYN
-825 PLGEVMLWS
+825 PLGEVMLFS
-834 KLDGYQTLL
+834 NLDGYQTLL
-843 PTKKLSSGVYIV
+843 STEKLSPGIYIV
-855 QLFQSGKSSTK
+855 QLFQSGNNSTK
-866 SFIKRKE
+866 SFIKWGN

>member
-1 MRNMKKII
+1 MFMKKII
-9 FFFSLLSISFHAYNQ
+9 IFFILFVLTLHAYNQ
-24 EIEFKEIDNWIK
+24 ERGFKEIDSWIDD
-36 NNPGELVPIR
+36 NPEELIPIR
-46 IEFNDNIDCYKLNQE
+46 IEFNNNIDCFKINQQ
-61 FKEKKIPVNQRPKI
+61 FKDQQTPIDKRPKI

-87 QEFVLDFLKNQTPS
+87 QKLVLDFLKKFTPS
-101 EIYFHSFWIVNIIVA
+101 SDYYHSFWIINIIIA
-116 QLDVSTIEK
+116 QVEAPIIEK
-125 LAHFTNISSIK
+125 LLQFPNISSIK
-136 IENNQ
+136 IENNE
-141 FIAHEDFEV
+141 FIAHDEFEQ

-183 LAYNYDTGVWPNHPA
+183 LAYIYDTGVWPNHPA

-205 SRFPMQQSWIGYF
+205 DRFPMQQSWIGYF
-218 NSFPNGSIQNHG
+218 NTFPNGSIQNHG

-267 ALPPIVNMIEAFQ
+267 GLPPIVNMIEAFQ

-300 NSWRWYDGNDTTH
+300 NSWRWYDGNDTIH

-336 GNSGPNNSSVNSP
+336 GNSGPNNSTVNSP

-357 NTFCVG
+357 NTFSVG

-384 QCSSSGSLAIHPEVV
+384 QCSASGSLAIHPEVV

-409 EENNFNTI
+409 EQNNFNTI

-452 SAVDLGIPGEDNI
+452 SAVDLGVPGEDNI

-476 FQHLSQIHNPVDPSS
+476 FQHLSQIHTPVNPLN

-500 LTIPNFRENTC
+500 VTIPNYRENTC
-511 EDSFTPTVFFKNLG
+511 DDTFTPTVFFKNLG
-525 DFTITNIEFTLKIN
+525 DFPINNIDFTLKIN
-539 GDTILNNTWT
+539 GDTILNNIWT
-549 GSLSPNSSS
+549 GSLAPNSSS
-558 SYTLPVISGLNS
+558 SLTLPILSGLNL
-570 GENEIQIL
+570 GKNEIQVL
-578 ANLGN
+578 ANLG
-583 SLNEYDYFNNSSIL
+583 SPFNEYDYFNNSTII

-607 LPFIDDFENGIND
+607 LPFIEDFENVIND
-620 TTWIIENIDLDKTW
+620 NIWIIENIDLDKTW
-634 KIDSTAGLPWS
+634 GIDSTGGLPWS
-645 DLSASIKLFS
+645 DQSACIKLFS

-677 NLFLTFD
+677 SLFLTFD
-684 VAYQKRSAS
+684 IAYQKRSAS

-704 SKNCGLSYDYLVYEK
+704 SNNCGLSYDYLVYEK
-719 HGYNLSTFDTSSFDF
+719 YGYDLSTFDTSSFDF
-734 VPEYFGHWR
+734 VPEYFTHWR
-743 NDTIDLS
+743 NDTVNLS
-750 SFSNE
+750 NFSNE

-789 KTDLLDFELY
+789 KTNLLEFELY

-806 INIFFK
+806 INIIFNS
-812 DYNTKDSYVTIYN
+812 YNSNKSFVTIYN
-825 PLGEVMLWS
+825 PLGEVMLFS
-834 KLDGYQTLL
+834 NLDGYQTLL
-843 PTKKLSSGVYIV
+843 STEKLSPGIYIV
-855 QLFQSGKSSTK
+855 QLFQSGNSSTK
-866 SFIKRKE
+866 SFIKWGN